1 MKKKILSFI
10 LGILSIFFVFGV
22 SSPVLAEEKQT
33 DLYFFNANGC
43 PHCKKEKIFLDSL
56 KDKYPGLLIHEYKV
70 TGSRENVE
78 LLQMIG
84 KKLGVD
90 VSGVPFTVIGEH
102 YFTGYLNDETTGK
115 EIEEAVRCA
124 VETGCSDVVK
134 DLIKP
139 ATAEGKRSIPEKI
152 KIPVLG
158 EIETKNLSLPA
169 LTFVIA
175 LVDGFNPC
183 AMWVLLFLISLLLG
197 MKDRKKMWIL
207 GTAFII
213 SSAFMYFL
221 FLSAWLNLF
230 LFLGFVVWVRILI
243 GSVSLAVG
251 GYQVRD
257 FFVNKYGG
265 CKVTGGEK
273 RKRIFEWL
281 REITQKK
288 DFLIALAGIILLA
301 FAVNLVELV
310 CSAGLPAIFT
320 QILALNNLPAWQYY
334 LYLVL
339 YILVFML
346 DDLFVFFVAMTT
358 LKAVGVESK
367 YARYS
372 HLIGGAI
379 VFLIGIF
386 MLFKPEVLMFG

>member
-1 MKKKILSFI
+1 MKKKILAFSLGFLSF
-10 LGILSIFFVFGV
+10 FYAFGL
-22 SSPVLAEEKQT
+22 SSPAFAQDQT

-56 KDKYPGLLIHEYKV
+56 KDIYPGLLIHEYEV
-70 TGSRENVE
+70 TSSRESVE
-78 LLQMIG
+78 LLQKIG
-84 KKLGVD
+84 NKLGAD

-102 YFTGYLNDETTGK
+102 YFIGYLNDETTGK
-115 EIEEAVRCA
+115 EIEEAVKCA
-124 VETGCSDVVK
+124 VENGCSDIVK

-139 ATAEGKRSIPEKI
+139 ATAEEKRAIPEKI

-197 MKDRKKMWIL
+197 MQDRKKMWIL

-213 SSAFMYFL
+213 TSAFVYFL

-257 FFVNKYGG
+257 FFVNKSGG

-273 RKRIFEWL
+273 RKRIFDWL
-281 REITQKK
+281 KEITQKK
-288 DFLIALAGIILLA
+288 EFLIALGGIVLLA
-301 FAVNLVELV
+301 FAANLVELV

-320 QILALNNLPAWQYY
+320 QVLALSNLPTWQYY
-334 LYLVL
+334 MYLIL
-339 YILVFML
+339 YILVFMF

-386 MLFKPEVLMFG
+386 MLFKPEILMFG